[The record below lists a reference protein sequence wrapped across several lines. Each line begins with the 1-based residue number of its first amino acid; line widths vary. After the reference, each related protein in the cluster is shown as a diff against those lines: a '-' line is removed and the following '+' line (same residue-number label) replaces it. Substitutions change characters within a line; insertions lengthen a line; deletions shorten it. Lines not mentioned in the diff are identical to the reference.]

1 MISKPLIECNIGTT
15 FPIYYMSPTY
25 ITKKLVELPLIF
37 LNTYMVHLYLIKSN
51 ILTILS
57 KIEVPTP
64 HILSKFIKIF
74 ALPLETTSLDGVWQM

>member
-37 LNTYMVHLYLIKSN
+37 LHAHMVYLYLMKSN

-57 KIEVPTP
+57 KIEVPT